1 MHAPVLQQFHR
12 GRVLAQAQPNI
23 ALVKYWGKRDIERNL
38 PETGSLSVT
47 LDALW
52 TRMEVEFDAHAA
64 SDRLIVGGRE
74 APDLLP
80 RVSRCLDDVAGAGRP
95 RARVASESNFPVGA
109 GLASSAAAFAAL
121 VVAAS
126 RAAGQNRDVLTLARL
141 AGRQSGSAARS
152 LLEGVVALA
161 PGGDDVHVEC
171 IAESGEWPLEV
182 LVAITDRNA
191 KPVGSTEAMR
201 RCAET
206 SPFYRYW
213 IDRQSA
219 DLEAARQAV
228 LMRDFAALA
237 RTAEHNCLKMHSLMW
252 TSRPP
257 IVYWNDATL
266 GCMQAVRELA
276 AAGCPVF
283 FTIDAGPQ
291 VKAITLPD
299 DAARV
304 REALA
309 AVPGVLDIMHSGLGA
324 GARVLEAA

>member
-1 MHAPVLQQFHR
+1 MPYR
-12 GRVLAQAQPNI
+12 TGRIVAQAQPNI
-23 ALVKYWGKRDIERNL
+23 ALVKYWGKRDLERNL
-38 PETGSLSVT
+38 PATGSLSVT

-52 TRMEVEFDAHAA
+52 TRMAVEFDPSAQADSLA
-64 SDRLIVGGRE
+64 VGGRE

-80 RVSRCLDDVAGAGRP
+80 RVVRCLDMVAGSDRP
-95 RARVASESNFPVGA
+95 RARIESESNFPVGA

-126 RAAGQNRDVLTLARL
+126 RAAGVSLDTLSLARL

-152 LLEGVVALA
+152 LFEGVVALD
-161 PGGDDVHVEC
+161 PGPDDVRVES
-171 IAESGEWPLEV
+171 IAARGDWPLEV

-191 KPVGSTEAMR
+191 KPIGSTEAMR

-213 IDRQSA
+213 VDRQGA
-219 DLEAARQAV
+219 DLEAARRAV
-228 LMRDFAALA
+228 AARDFEALGA
-237 RTAEHNCLKMHSLMW
+237 VAEQNCLKMHSLMW

-257 IVYWNDATL
+257 IVYWNDATV

-276 AAGCPVF
+276 ADGCPVF

-291 VKAITLPD
+291 VKAVTLPHE
-299 DAARV
+299 AARV
-304 REALA
+304 REALGS
-309 AVPGVLDIMHSGLGA
+309 VPGVLEILHSGLGP
-324 GARVLEAA
+324 GARLLE